1 MIAFEVARRGLSVEL
16 AGRRTVDFQLGVSV
30 VGSGEPY
37 RGAYEVRPR
46 TYEDVRL
53 ETRGKTMADDVTV
66 LKIPQFEVSNEA
78 GGNTLILGDEY
89 YGG

>member
-16 AGRRTVDFQLGVSV
+16 AGRHTVDFQLGVSV

-53 ETRGKTMADDVTV
+53 ETRGKTMADDVAV
-66 LKIPQFEVSNEA
+66 RKIPQYVVSNGS
-78 GGNTLILGDEY
+78 GGDTLIMGDEY
-89 YGG
+89 FE